1 MKIDPFPG
9 TLTKQ
14 WVERPFTTKTGK
26 AGCQRVMAWVLTPEQ
41 RDWLCR
47 WFPEEENSRLMAA
60 SGMKH
65 STLHRFARE
74 LGLAKSEKGIKR
86 IKKRQAAHIKRVC
99 EKNGYY
105 DSLRGKQPSEAC
117 RQATAQMWQDIRD
130 GKREHP
136 FRIMKRTNPRKY
148 RRYMQR
154 KSDERKATIRKE
166 TLRVLYGLERKT
178 RLRCIVMCRYTRSQV
193 CHRHNALKRGYFF
206 MEDCSEQTGERYN
219 IYYDSDT
226 QRAPIFEHNLTKD
239 GFKVRE
245 WRE

>member
-14 WVERPFTTKTGK
+14 PSRHNSMK
-26 AGCQRVMAWVLTPEQ
+26 WVLTSEQ
-41 RDWLCR
+41 EVWFRK
-47 WFPEEENSRLMAA
+47 WFPEEENSRLMKA
-60 SGMKH
+60 SGMSH

-74 LGLAKSEKGIKR
+74 LGLTKSEKGIKR

-117 RQATAQMWQDIRD
+117 RKATAQMWQEIRD

-136 FRIMKRTNPRKY
+136 ARIMKRTNPRKY
-148 RRYMQR
+148 RKWMQR
-154 KSDERKATIRKE
+154 ISEERKE
-166 TLRVLYGLERKT
+166 TFRKETRRVLYGLPRKT
-178 RLRCIVMCRYTRSQV
+178 NLRIVLCKFTRSQV
-193 CHRHNALKRGYFF
+193 SHRHYALKRGYFF
-206 MEDCSEQTGERYN
+206 MEDCSEEGGERYN
-219 IYYDSDT
+219 IYYDDKT
-226 QRAPIFEHNLTKD
+226 ERAPIFEQNLLKD
-239 GFKVRE
+239 GFRLHQ